1 MPNSRQVENHC
12 MRSTKLKLRANNTT
26 LLLSSFQLHRH
37 TDVTTAVTYISSVRG
52 PHPFARCMPI
62 VSTQGTVEVF
72 ERPTT
77 EGQWWSTCWQ
87 VCRRFASRRR
97 SGKKTLRT
105 PAANKVHKFCNHGT
119 KRFHPSDWKPVEVC
133 CRPWTWWCNDAT
145 ALAGYAN
152 MMMTMMMIRG
162 LGDEGFLLPGVY
174 V

>member
-77 EGQWWSTCWQ
+77 EGQWWSTCWK

-105 PAANKVHKFCNHGT
+105 PAANKVQKFCNHGRPPGRPRNQWLDQLRNDST
-119 KRFHPSDWKPVEVC
+119 RLIGDLWRCAVDRGHGGATTRRPSPAM
-133 CRPWTWWCNDAT
+133 RT
-145 ALAGYAN
+145 
-152 MMMTMMMIRG
+152 
-162 LGDEGFLLPGVY
+162 
-174 V
+174 